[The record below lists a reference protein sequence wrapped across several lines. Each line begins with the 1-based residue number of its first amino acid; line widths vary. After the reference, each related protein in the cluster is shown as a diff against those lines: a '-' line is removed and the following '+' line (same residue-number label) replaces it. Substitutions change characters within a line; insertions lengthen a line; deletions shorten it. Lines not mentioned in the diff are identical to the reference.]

1 MSNQKANSK
10 ESKSNKYQ
18 PKATVRHDKIARS
31 RKDELISAKE
41 KIANDK
47 YMAKKAEARR
57 RKAIKDLP
65 KEERGPAKAQL
76 KEDIVRRKAAH
87 KEAKAKYKADVA
99 AERVRRE
106 AEEEEESEKED
117 KKASRAKTKKD
128 LVEKDADTKNKTSKN
143 SKEVPAKES
152 PVEETPAEAV
162 PKDPDT
168 VPSEEPKKSSVPK
181 NKKN

>member
-1 MSNQKANSK
+1 MSKQKANSK
-10 ESKSNKYQ
+10 EIKSDKYQ
-18 PKATVRHDKIARS
+18 PKATVRHDKIAKS
-31 RKDELISAKE
+31 RKDELLSAKE
-41 KIANDK
+41 KIANDR

-57 RKAIKDLP
+57 RKAIKDMP
-65 KEERGPAKAQL
+65 KEERGPAKTQL

-87 KEAKAKYKADVA
+87 KEAKEKYKADVA
-99 AERVRRE
+99 AERVRIE

-128 LVEKDADTKNKTSKN
+128 LAEKDTDTKNKTSKN
-143 SKEVPAKES
+143 SKEVPAEES
-152 PVEETPAEAV
+152 TVEAV
-162 PKDPDT
+162 PKDADA